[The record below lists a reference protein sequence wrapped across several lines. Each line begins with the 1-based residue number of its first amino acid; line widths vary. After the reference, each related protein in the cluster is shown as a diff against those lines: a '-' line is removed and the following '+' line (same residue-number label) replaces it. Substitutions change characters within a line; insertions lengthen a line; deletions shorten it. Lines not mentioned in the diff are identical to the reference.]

1 MELTALAGNAQIK
14 AQLAHRE
21 GDLAHA
27 YIVAGPAGS
36 GRHTLAAQMAA
47 ALVCSAQP
55 QLRPCGRCSHCRK
68 AAGGIHPD
76 ITVIAGSGG
85 KPITVDQV
93 RALRTDAY
101 VRPNEAERKVYLL
114 ERADRMNASAQ
125 NAMLKL
131 LEDGPAYAV
140 FFLLAENGSALLP
153 TVRSR
158 CETLELAPVSPA
170 QAEEWLAKAFPGRT
184 AEEIRRAALECQ
196 GILGRAAALLEG
208 GQEEDGLEETARSLS
223 AALEGEDE
231 LALFEA
237 TQALDKLS
245 REELTAVLDRT
256 LIQIG
261 ARLPGSQRPRRLLA
275 AAELLRRLRRESA
288 MPVIMLTARDTV
300 VDKVSGLDMGADDY
314 ISKPFA
320 IEELLARIRAA
331 LRKRG
336 SGERPEEPLLSA
348 GPLTMDVE
356 RHTVAVSG
364 TPVEL
369 TRREFDLLHHLLE
382 NKGRVLSREAL
393 LDSVWGF
400 DFVGETNSVDV
411 YIRFLRSKIDEA
423 FDIKLIHTVRGVGYV
438 IREE

>member
-1 MELTALAGNAQIK
+1 MDFPALAGNGRLKQ
-14 AQLAHRE
+14 QLSQRE
-21 GDLAHA
+21 EGRGLSHA
-27 YIVAGPAGS
+27 YLIAGPKGS
-36 GRHTLAAQMAA
+36 GRHTLATELSAA
-47 ALVCSAQP
+47 MVCTAPAGQ
-55 QLRPCGRCSHCRK
+55 RPCHRCPPCK
-68 AAGGIHPD
+68 KVLAGVHPD
-76 ITVIAGSGG
+76 VNMISGG
-85 KPITVDQV
+85 DKPIAVDQV
-93 RALRTDAY
+93 RSLRSDAY
-101 VRPNEAERKVYLL
+101 VRPNEGQRKVYVL
-114 ERADRMNASAQ
+114 EGADQMNASAQ

-275 AAELLRRLRRESA
+275 AAELLRRLR
-288 MPVIMLTARDTV
+288 D
-300 VDKVSGLDMGADDY
+300 GADLNAN
-314 ISKPFA
+314 P
-320 IEELLARIRAA
+320 
-331 LRKRG
+331 G
-336 SGERPEEPLLSA
+336 QVA
-348 GPLTMDVE
+348 GWLCAGM
-356 RHTVAVSG
+356 
-364 TPVEL
+364 
-369 TRREFDLLHHLLE
+369 
-382 NKGRVLSREAL
+382 
-393 LDSVWGF
+393 
-400 DFVGETNSVDV
+400 
-411 YIRFLRSKIDEA
+411 FLRP
-423 FDIKLIHTVRGVGYV
+423 
-438 IREE
+438 